1 MSRAEKNKY
10 LQFLGKNCRQNLSIA
25 KSHKCNMPKHVFL
38 LINGQSLKKGDIPIR
53 ILGIPHCYL
62 NTF

>member
-38 LINGQSLKKGDIPIR
+38 LINGQSLK
-53 ILGIPHCYL
+53 
-62 NTF
+62 